1 MPAAILKSWC
11 ACGSLLLLLPRLFFT
26 LSMTDSTR
34 PIEDLE
40 APAIAFPLL
49 PPIFSEL
56 ELEAMPE

>member
-34 PIEDLE
+34 PMEDLE
-40 APAIAFPLL
+40 APAAFALL

-56 ELEAMPE
+56 ELDAMPE